1 MQEQSLAEKRA
12 AAKGARY
19 DPDTTPAPPP
29 HASPSAATA
38 GELELEG

>member
-19 DPDTTPAPPP
+19 DPDTIPAPLP
-29 HASPSAATA
+29 HTSPSATA